1 MPPQKRPTSVSAERQ
16 ARLLDVSGDS
26 DEREHGLND
35 RRCQSAAVAVVASLL
50 VVFAAAT
57 AAAAP
62 AIPVVFDTDIG
73 TDIDD
78 TWALALILRS
88 PELDLKLVL
97 SDTGDTRLRARIAAK
112 LLQAAGRDDVP
123 VAIGVAG
130 SSVLPIGQA
139 PWVEGYDLEDY
150 PGPVYEDG
158 VEALIDVVRSSPE
171 PITILAV
178 GPVPNLEEALRRAP
192 DLAGRVRVV
201 AMSGSVDRGYVGK
214 PTPDAEYN
222 VSADSDAAR
231 AMYEAEWDLL
241 IAPLDTAGQVQLKGD
256 VYQRLIEAD
265 DALVKAILENYRI
278 WAPTFRWADHDP
290 DRESS
295 VLYDAL
301 AVALAYDDS
310 FCRIEEVRLE
320 VTDDGFTRRSSR
332 GSPVRVALEWKRER
346 REFEEFLVDRLLG
359 R

>member
-1 MPPQKRPTSVSAERQ
+1 M
-16 ARLLDVSGDS
+16 
-26 DEREHGLND
+26 ND
-35 RRCQSAAVAVVASLL
+35 RRVRSSAVAVILL
-50 VVFAAAT
+50 AVVG
-57 AAAAP
+57 AAAAEGAP
-62 AIPVVFDTDIG
+62 VIPVVFDTDIG

-112 LLQAAGRDDVP
+112 LLQVAGREDVP
-123 VAIGVAG
+123 VGIGVTG
-130 SSVLPIGQA
+130 SSDLPIGQA

-192 DLAGRVRVV
+192 DIASKARVV

-214 PTPDAEYN
+214 LTPDAEYN
-222 VSADSDAAR
+222 VRADSGAAR
-231 AMYEAEWDLL
+231 TMYEAGWDLL

-256 VYQRLIEAD
+256 LYQRLVEAD

-310 FCRIEEVRLE
+310 FCRIEEVRLQ
-320 VTDDGFTRRSSR
+320 VTDDGFTRRSSS
-332 GSPVRVALEWKRER
+332 GSPVRAALGWKKER
-346 REFEEFLVDRLLG
+346 SEFEELLVDRLLN
-359 R
+359 